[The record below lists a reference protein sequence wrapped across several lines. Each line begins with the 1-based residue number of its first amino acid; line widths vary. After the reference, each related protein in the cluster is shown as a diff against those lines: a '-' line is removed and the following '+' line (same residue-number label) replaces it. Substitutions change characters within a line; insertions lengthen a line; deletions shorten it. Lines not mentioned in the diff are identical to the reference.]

1 MDQQAAYVAAI
12 DALVEPLKKIE
23 RDAPAPEVAHI
34 AWDFK
39 MKLDKIGALTPEY
52 AALLEGVP
60 TEIAFAEAA
69 RAARAKLDA
78 RAAMMRAC
86 ERINAVANDLIKKGA
101 GGAADFRKE

>member
-34 AWDFK
+34 AWAFK
-39 MKLDKIGALTPEY
+39 MELDKIGALTPEY

-60 TEIAFAEAA
+60 TELAFGEAA

-86 ERINAVANDLIKKGA
+86 ERIIAVTKDLIERGT
-101 GGAADFRKE
+101 GGAADSRKE